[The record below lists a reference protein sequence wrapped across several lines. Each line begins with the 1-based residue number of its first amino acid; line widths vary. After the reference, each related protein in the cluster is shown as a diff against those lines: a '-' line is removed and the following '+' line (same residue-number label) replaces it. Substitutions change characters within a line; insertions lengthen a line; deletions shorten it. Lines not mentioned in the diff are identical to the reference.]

1 MDVLSEVLKVVK
13 LQGALFYNG
22 EFSAPWCVNA
32 SSARALARHF
42 APQAEHVIIFHLL
55 TEGRA
60 FCRLENGEQVALSAG
75 DLVMIPH
82 GDRHVMGNGSTAIAV
97 NDSEELA
104 EVIAQGLNLWRMGG
118 GGEITRFVCGYM
130 ACDPELSKAFLGGL
144 PPVFKV
150 SIRNDASGRW
160 LENSIRFS
168 VSEVGT
174 PRPGSEAV
182 LARLSEVLFVEALR
196 AYIASLPAEQ
206 TGWLAGTR
214 DAEVGKTLA
223 LMHRN
228 PSHPWTLAELAKEA
242 GVSRSVLAERF
253 RHYLNETPMAYLM
266 RWRLQMG
273 AQMLASTNYSVAQI
287 AAEAGYESEAAFNRA
302 FKRAFAAPP
311 ARFRGQSRSARTRV
325 AQARASAGSLPA
337 LAESQR

>member
-1 MDVLSEVLKVVK
+1 MDVLSEVLRVVK

-32 SSARALARHF
+32 SSSRALAQHF

-60 FCRLENGEQVALSAG
+60 FCRLESGQEIPLSPG

-82 GDRHVMGNGSTAIAV
+82 GDRHVLGNGRGVKAV
-97 NDSEELA
+97 NDSEELGG
-104 EVIAQGLNLWRMGG
+104 VIAQGLNLWRMGG
-118 GGEITRFVCGYM
+118 GGEVTRFVCGYM
-130 ACDPELSKAFLGGL
+130 ACDPQLSKAFLRAL
-144 PPVFKV
+144 PSVFKV

-168 VSEVGT
+168 VNEAGAV
-174 PRPGSEAV
+174 RPGGEAV
-182 LARLSEVLFVEALR
+182 LAKLAEVLFVEALR

-206 TGWLAGTR
+206 IGWLASAR
-214 DAEVGKTLA
+214 DAEVGKALA

-228 PSHPWTLAELAKEA
+228 PERSWTLATLAAEA
-242 GVSRSVLAERF
+242 GLSRSALAERF
-253 RHYLNETPMAYLM
+253 RHYLGETPMAYLT

-273 AQMLASTNYSVAQI
+273 AQMLGSTNYSVAQI
-287 AAEAGYESEAAFNRA
+287 AAEVGYESEAAFNRA
-302 FKRAFAAPP
+302 FKREFQAPP
-311 ARFRGQSRSARTRV
+311 ARFRANTRAAKAKSV
-325 AQARASAGSLPA
+325 SAGVPS
-337 LAESQR
+337 